1 MMCYLYRMSRRP
13 VEKKMKD
20 ILVQSLPEEI
30 RKHIEDRKYS
40 IDDIGKS
47 GSKILIFDDLV
58 LKITDK
64 SSDDRDAALMMR
76 WLDGKLPVP
85 KVISFVEDDLHRYL
99 LMTKIKGK
107 MSCDKYYMEHPDK
120 LIPLLAK
127 AIKMLWSIDIKDCP
141 VIKDLDSELPKAEYR
156 VENGLVDISD
166 AELDTFGEN
175 GRFRDPSELLT
186 WLRNNRPPYEP
197 VLSHGDLCLPNI
209 LIDNGDISGF
219 IDMGNCGIADK
230 WEDIAMCYRSLRHN
244 FDGTYGKVYP
254 GINPDL
260 LFKELGLEPNME
272 KIDYYILLD
281 ELF

>member
-1 MMCYLYRMSRRP
+1 MMDSL
-13 VEKKMKD
+13 
-20 ILVQSLPEEI
+20 IQSLPKEI
-30 RKHIEDRKYS
+30 RNHIDGREYT

-47 GSKILIFDDLV
+47 GSKILIFDDFV

-64 SSDDRDAALMMR
+64 SSDDRNAVKMMY
-76 WLDGKLPVP
+76 WLEGKLPVP
-85 KVISFVEDDLHRYL
+85 KVISFVEDDHQRYL
-99 LMTKIKGK
+99 LMTRIKGK
-107 MSCDKYYMEHPDK
+107 MSSDKYYMEHPNE
-120 LIPLLAK
+120 LIPILAK
-127 AIKMLWSIDIKDCP
+127 AIKMLWRIDIKDCP

-166 AELDTFGEN
+166 AEPDTFGEN
-175 GRFRDPSELLT
+175 GRFKNPRELLT
-186 WLRNNRPPYEP
+186 WLQDNRPSYEP

-219 IDMGNCGIADK
+219 IDMDNCGIADK
-230 WEDIAMCYRSLRHN
+230 WEDIAMCYRSLKHN
-244 FDGTYGKVYP
+244 FDGTYGKVYS

-260 LFKELGLEPNME
+260 LFKELGIEPDME